1 MFRMPRFL
9 VAKKTVLVFVLL
21 ILLLPT
27 CAFAAG
33 ISDLWVTGVVN
44 STAYEGAENEDL
56 PADAVRWWYSSK
68 SKIYYLF
75 LPSGAD
81 VSQMR
86 IWFKASDDTI
96 QIGEKEVKSGDAAD
110 FLMPGATTVQVGSK
124 RYKLMVMQSATVP
137 AMFITTE
144 TNSLKHIHQSKK
156 NQETGTLLM
165 VHPDGSKEYSGDLD
179 QIKGR
184 GSSSFSYPKKSYQI
198 KLTKSTGLC
207 GMEKS
212 RTWVLLG
219 NYKDN
224 SLLRNKIAFVMAEA
238 VGLEYTSCAQAVDL
252 YVNNDYLGAYLLC
265 EKVEIKE
272 SRIDINDLEE
282 ATEALHEQ
290 PLEEYPAYGA
300 DKQFGGRSKGVQIPN
315 NPDDI
320 TGGYLLELEKPHRY
334 VNEVSGFKTKKGL
347 PVVIKEPEYAS
358 REQAEYAK
366 TLIQSFENAIFSDD
380 GIDPFTGKAYYELA
394 DMDSLV
400 KKYVLEEVVKNFD
413 ANRTSFY
420 LYKPEDSV
428 STRFFAGPV
437 WDYDIA
443 FGNFAKKKSNALAI
457 PTGFYAN
464 SDRAMPYYWLP
475 QLYSKPD
482 FYAKAMTTYHEAFV
496 PTIKA
501 LLGMEKDPSG
511 KVLSID
517 EYAKEVEASAAMNF
531 SRWQVFNTSERLVKT
546 GKDYPE
552 NIAYLKDFLHKR
564 MNFLN
569 ENWVLDESKNP

>member
-1 MFRMPRFL
+1 MFRMPRFCVVPNMIL
-9 VAKKTVLVFVLL
+9 FLILL
-21 ILLLPT
+21 ILLLP
-27 CAFAAG
+27 AVALASG
-33 ISDLWVTGVVN
+33 ISDLWVTGVVEN
-44 STAYEGAENEDL
+44 AVYEGAEDEAL
-56 PADAVRWWYSSK
+56 PMDALRWWYSSK
-68 SKIYYLF
+68 SKTYYLF

-81 VSQMR
+81 VAHMR
-86 IWFKASDDTI
+86 IWFKSTDESI
-96 QIGEKEVKSGDAAD
+96 QIGEKEVKNGDSAA
-110 FLMPGATTVQVGSK
+110 FLVPGATTVQLGSK
-124 RYKLMVMQSATVP
+124 RYKLMVLQSKDVP
-137 AMFITTE
+137 AMFISTE
-144 TNSLKHIHQSKK
+144 SKSLKRIHQSKK

-165 VHPDGSKEYSGDLD
+165 VQPDGRKEYSGDLD

-212 RTWVLLG
+212 RTWLLLG

-238 VGLEYTSCAQAVDL
+238 VGLAYTSCAQAVDL

-265 EKVEIKE
+265 EKVEIKD
-272 SRIDINDLEE
+272 SRIDVYDLEE
-282 ATEALHEQ
+282 ATEALNEK
-290 PLEEYPAYGA
+290 PLEEYPAYGT
-300 DKQFGGRSKGVQIPN
+300 DKQFGGRSKGFQIPN
-315 NPDDI
+315 NPVDI

-380 GIDPFTGKAYYELA
+380 GIDPVTGKAYYELA

-400 KKYVLEEVVKNFD
+400 KKYVMEEVVKNFD

-420 LYKPEDSV
+420 LYKPEDAT

-501 LLGMEKDPSG
+501 LLGIEKDTTG

-531 SRWQVFNTSERLVKT
+531 SRWQVFNTSERHVKT
-546 GKDYPE
+546 GEDYPE
-552 NIAYLKDFLHKR
+552 NIAYLKDFLQKR
-564 MNFLN
+564 MDFLN